1 MKKILSLLTAIALT
15 TSGAS
20 SVISCSSVTGST
32 GTKDA
37 NIKPGTAI
45 VDDMVSK
52 ISKVDGS
59 NFVFDS
65 SKIKDVYSWI
75 MSKTVLVPG
84 TTNEYTYKSNILK
97 NYIKNLIFAKAGI
110 KSSSTNLKLVTIIT
124 KSSDNNPAIV
134 FGKKQSFNLTI
145 YDTKKEK
152 TTSFNFSFIMNRSSK
167 QETFADLKTK
177 LKDKTYDLN
186 NFQFANKKSDFNFYA
201 DSGSKKFDGKQGIIS
216 EINNSIA
223 YSSITSD
230 HITFNQFHDLD
241 KLVEAGL
248 INHGW
253 HVGYNTITVNSDDK
267 KQNFTFSV
275 YAHWS
280 YGSYNAYLNSAHSLG
295 AFWSQ
300 SNLLLPN
307 SDLNKKITSDDV
319 LKDTKT
325 ALSTQKFNIFG
336 KETALMNQTDANR
349 IVANNTKLTNNTF
362 EMKNEAATL
371 MNNSLKVQTYFET
384 TSTTKDVTVGFLSHI
399 IYTNDNIV
407 TALKGQV
414 FNLDASF
421 VGKVPNQALSAV
433 KQEILK
439 KGLLTKEETQ
449 YLSLSNSST
458 KALKSQTQNK
468 VQLTI
473 KNSKTSKFAETTII
487 IALPISA
494 SDYAKKMAQNTP
506 IHIDVDGLNTKDATS
521 DWDPGSNPATKY
533 FAQIKKGL
541 IEYANS
547 INIPGTVSSSI
558 KIYDTT
564 RHLVSWFCYI
574 PMQLTYKGQTAI
586 FNATIA
592 FRDGAANHSGFHGRH
607 SGHYHYLDVDISHY
621 ACLRMSNS
629 NNNTFYNYLFYKS
642 ADWKFPNQDDTYKW
656 LDNTSGSLDTDISNW
671 FTNNISS
678 DNTYVK
684 SVWQL
689 KPSDSLA
696 GKAREAAAAYHGTGS
711 LRLMIVGIWSSGYN
725 KVGVGTRIVNPNELL
740 LDNKTVNS

>member
-1 MKKILSLLTAIALT
+1 MKKILSLLTAITLT

-20 SVISCSSVTGST
+20 SVISCSSITGRNST
-32 GTKDA
+32 KEA
-37 NIKPGTAI
+37 NIENGTAV

-59 NFVFDS
+59 SFTFDS

-407 TALKGQV
+407 TALKDQV

-494 SDYAKKMAQNTP
+494 GDYAKKMEGMNAFTVRVLN
-506 IHIDVDGLNTKDATS
+506 IDTTDATS
-521 DWDPGSNPATKY
+521 DWAAKDNPTTKY
-533 FAQIKKGL
+533 SDKIKNAL
-541 IEYANS
+541 IKYANS
-547 INIPGTVSSSI
+547 INIPGSVSSTI
-558 KIYDTT
+558 QINKNID
-564 RHLVSWFCYI
+564 LNNGDNIV
-574 PMQLTYKGQTAI
+574 PMQLTYAGETATFNIHVIFINGQ
-586 FNATIA
+586 
-592 FRDGAANHSGFHGRH
+592 ANHSGFHARH
-607 SGHYHYLDVDISHY
+607 SGDYHYLDVDISHY

-629 NNNTFYNYLFYKS
+629 TNNTFYNYLFYKS

-656 LDNTSGSLDTDISNW
+656 LDNTSGSLDTDISDW

-696 GKAREAAAAYHGTGS
+696 GKAREAAAAYNGTGS
-711 LRLMIVGIWSSGYN
+711 LRLMIVGIWSGGYN
-725 KVGVGTRIVNPNELL
+725 KVGVGTRIVNPNESL
-740 LDNKTVNS
+740 LDNKTDNS